1 MKKIVF
7 LSLLMLIG
15 VAQVSAQRANRKS
28 KKINIEDVEYKSVV
42 LSHPEVKQLGIVIPV
57 DLIITD
63 DEEGYIE
70 ISYPVV
76 EEEYINFGVYEGDKF
91 MIGRNGYKETPK
103 STILSDKIPV
113 RMKVS
118 LPNLRR
124 IFTNSYEGNVD
135 IYIEHDSFAPAL
147 EIDNGY
153 ATSISGESITA
164 AESIT
169 IRNSGTLT
177 FNVPNLNTA
186 MLKSTTMDGFIY
198 LHGRTNATTVDISSS
213 GIDNIDLEVD
223 CQDLKIFSRSKG
235 VIRFRGT
242 ADNVSVSARR
252 KSTAT
257 IFLSELSMP
266 E

>member
-1 MKKIVF
+1 MKKMLFITIMMLVTIV
-7 LSLLMLIG
+7 
-15 VAQVSAQRANRKS
+15 QVSAQRTSRKN
-28 KKINIEDVEYKSVV
+28 KNINIEDVEYKSVV
-42 LSHPEVKQLGIVIPV
+42 LSHPEVKQISMVIPV

-63 DEEGYIE
+63 GEEGYIE

-103 STILSDKIPV
+103 NTILSDNIPV
-113 RMKVS
+113 RMTVS

-124 IFTNSYEGNVD
+124 IFTNSYEANVD
-135 IYIEHDSFAPAL
+135 IFIEHDSFAPKL
-147 EIDNGY
+147 EIDNAY

-177 FNVPNLNTA
+177 FKVPSLNTA
-186 MLKSTTMDGFIY
+186 ALKSTTMDGFIY
-198 LHGRTNATTVDISSS
+198 LHSTTNAATVDISSS

-223 CQDLKIFSRSKG
+223 CQDLRIFSRSKG
-235 VIRFRGT
+235 VIRLRGR
-242 ADNVSVSARR
+242 ADNVDISARR
-252 KSTAT
+252 KSKAT
-257 IFLSELSMP
+257 IFLSELNQQ